1 MGERPREAKKPFVLW
16 FTGLSGSGKSTIAD
30 RVHRRLQ
37 EGGIKAERLDGDEIR
52 AVFPDTGFDR
62 PGRMAH
68 IARVGFLAS
77 VLERNG
83 ICTIVS
89 LISPYRE
96 AREEVRQRCGRFIEV
111 HLSTPLAVC
120 EARDVKGLYARS
132 RRGEISG
139 TGIESPMTVTM
150 RFNLRR
156 DLAVRELQLQRPS
169 PMTKTDSAGWHI
181 TTAHGPDLMQ
191 NAKNA
196 VRYMIEWLVQNR
208 SLSES
213 QAYCLCSVA
222 GDLKISE
229 IVDAPNWIVSFH
241 MPLSIFA

>member
-1 MGERPREAKKPFVLW
+1 MGDRPREAKKPFVLW

-30 RVHRRLQ
+30 RVHRSLL

-52 AVFPDTGFDR
+52 AVFPGTGFDR

-68 IARVGFLAS
+68 IARVGYLAS

-139 TGIESPMTVTM
+139 FTGLDDPYEAPEAPE
-150 RFNLRR
+150 LRIDTSR
-156 DLAVRELQLQRPS
+156 LTAAASEKMVMD
-169 PMTKTDSAGWHI
+169 HI
-181 TTAHGPDLMQ
+181 
-191 NAKNA
+191 
-196 VRYMIEWLVQNR
+196 
-208 SLSES
+208 
-213 QAYCLCSVA
+213 
-222 GDLKISE
+222 
-229 IVDAPNWIVSFH
+229 APF
-241 MPLSIFA
+241 L